1 MKFIFIKKL
10 TLKLEN
16 LSFGLVNFDESVP
29 REMEGENEKCVKE
42 NNYFP
47 ELCERRN
54 KH

>member
-1 MKFIFIKKL
+1 MKKRKKEIF
-10 TLKLEN
+10 
-16 LSFGLVNFDESVP
+16 F
-29 REMEGENEKCVKE
+29 ENEKCVKE